1 MLPATTVPVQSD
13 GYLASGAGDGLQLI
27 TALSS
32 GSCRMDTVS
41 EILQVPGE
49 SDADEGVEGYP
60 GSLGAPPGSLG
71 QRAGEA
77 NA

>member
-1 MLPATTVPVQSD
+1 
-13 GYLASGAGDGLQLI
+13 
-27 TALSS
+27 
-32 GSCRMDTVS
+32 MDTVS

-60 GSLGAPPGSLG
+60 GSLGALPGSHG